1 MFNHKNGKARRKEG
15 VRKEEE
21 GRREEEIRVSPKR
34 EWWFVLDRSFKKISN
49 EGDTNDIIVK
59 KNKKILDYWLHMLA

>member
-34 EWWFVLDRSFKKISN
+34 EWWFVLDRSLKKILN